1 MESIDLDFEHIV
13 ILLDSLVENNRA
25 KIVSGNSSMKVYKSL
40 EEEDSDDDSSSID
53 FCFISFKI
61 DYYLKFSFLFFLGS
75 SSSGSDEG
83 SSSAC
88 DR

>member
-40 EEEDSDDDSSSID
+40 EEEDSDDDSSSIV
-53 FCFISFKI
+53 FCFTTFKI
-61 DYYLKFSFLFFLGS
+61 D
-75 SSSGSDEG
+75 
-83 SSSAC
+83 
-88 DR
+88 